1 MVPSSGSRLLHADL
15 SSDKWTQIMLNSCKT
30 SSKNFFKKF
39 ESRQCYF
46 LILQL
51 GSVKETSLPKAST
64 STNSSLNTCHLLSIL
79 FQVVHNSDS

>member
-1 MVPSSGSRLLHADL
+1 
-15 SSDKWTQIMLNSCKT
+15 MLNSCKT
-30 SSKNFFKKF
+30 SKKFFKKF

-51 GSVKETSLPKAST
+51 GSVKETSLSKAST
-64 STNSSLNTCHLLSIL
+64 STNSPLNTCHLLSIL